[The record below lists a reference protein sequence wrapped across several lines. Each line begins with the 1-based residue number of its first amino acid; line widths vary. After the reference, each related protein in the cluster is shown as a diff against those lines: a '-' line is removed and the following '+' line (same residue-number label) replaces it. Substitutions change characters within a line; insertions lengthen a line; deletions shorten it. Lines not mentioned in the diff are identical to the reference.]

1 MRDAG
6 YKRYV
11 DDRNTW
17 ITTSD
22 KCEHARNYHCSAWE
36 RKSRD
41 YDIGHRESLSYRPPD
56 DESAD
61 SEMNS
66 RSDEAVKAHFRG
78 PFLLSVLGGGSRH
91 QASFCRPSG
100 ALCLIYIATHGWR
113 RGL

>member
-22 KCEHARNYHCSAWE
+22 KFEHARNYHCSAWE

-41 YDIGHRESLSYRPPD
+41 YDIGHRESLPYRTPMTSPQTP
-56 DESAD
+56 
-61 SEMNS
+61 
-66 RSDEAVKAHFRG
+66 K
-78 PFLLSVLGGGSRH
+78 
-91 QASFCRPSG
+91 
-100 ALCLIYIATHGWR
+100 
-113 RGL
+113 

>member
-22 KCEHARNYHCSAWE
+22 KFEHARNYHCSAWE

-66 RSDEAVKAHFRG
+66 RSNEAVKAHSDCYETWAQCERSDVPRSG
-78 PFLLSVLGGGSRH
+78 TSL
-91 QASFCRPSG
+91 FC
-100 ALCLIYIATHGWR
+100 L
-113 RGL
+113 